1 MYQAKTLPTAGYFIA
16 AFSLLTI
23 VLVALPASAANG
35 DIIIS
40 RDVQPRAATRQALV
54 PDPNP
59 QLVNPQPNNAI
70 NIGLREN
77 RAVGE
82 LNDSEFAAVHSGT
95 QLPSQLL
102 GNQMPLALQPSADAA
117 RQAGV
122 AGHNP
127 VGHSGNGALGNVGGQ
142 VNRSVQQGLRPL
154 QILQR

>member
-1 MYQAKTLPTAGYFIA
+1 M
-16 AFSLLTI
+16 
-23 VLVALPASAANG
+23 
-35 DIIIS
+35 
-40 RDVQPRAATRQALV
+40 
-54 PDPNP
+54 
-59 QLVNPQPNNAI
+59 
-70 NIGLREN
+70 
-77 RAVGE
+77 GE

-127 VGHSGNGALGNVGGQ
+127 VGHSGNGALGNVSGQ